1 MARCSGPA
9 LGGRDD
15 ACCVPL
21 QPAVACVNLTFHLG
35 FPGPAGARISLP
47 LSGVQTWSEKMTL
60 QRRYIVIGAVVVLSV
75 VVTATLMMKRLLGDA
90 NVDGADKPAQRL
102 APVVLVARAPLENV
116 ITLTGEF
123 RPFQQVDVH
132 AKVAG
137 YIRHI
142 LVDVGDKVRAGQELA
157 ILEVPELNA
166 QVMGAKSDIGR
177 SQDAIRRAQSEIE
190 RAESTH
196 TAYHA
201 AYTRLKQASE
211 ERPGL
216 VAEQELDDSM
226 AKDKETEA
234 QINSARAALAESQN
248 QLGMAQATLDRLS
261 ALQAYS
267 HITAPFAGVVTKR
280 YVDTGA
286 LISAGTSSETQ
297 SQPVVQLAEWSLFRL
312 EIPVPESA
320 VPMIHLGSIVQV
332 HVLDLNRDFQG
343 RVSRFADAVNDE
355 TRTMHTEI
363 DVENPQ
369 DTLTAGMYAQVKLAL
384 QGNRGALTVPVQ
396 AVVQEG
402 DGNDHYV
409 LVVDDQNR
417 VQKRNVVLGEQT
429 STTVE
434 IVHGLSEKERVI
446 SAGQSDYAI
455 GEVVMPKLES
465 APAGAREVQTGERK

>member
-1 MARCSGPA
+1 
-9 LGGRDD
+9 
-15 ACCVPL
+15 
-21 QPAVACVNLTFHLG
+21 
-35 FPGPAGARISLP
+35 
-47 LSGVQTWSEKMTL
+47 MTL
-60 QRRYIVIGAVVVLSV
+60 QRRHIVIGVVVVLAV
-75 VVTATLMMKRLLGDA
+75 VITAALMMRLLGDA
-90 NVDGADKPAQRL
+90 NADGADKPAERL
-102 APVVLVARAPLENV
+102 APVVLVTRAPLENV

-142 LVDVGDKVRAGQELA
+142 FVDVGDKVKAGQELA

-343 RVSRFADAVNDE
+343 RVSRLADALDDE

-369 DTLTAGMYAQVKLAL
+369 DTLTAGMYAEVKLAL
-384 QGNRGALTVPVQ
+384 QGKKGALTVPIQ
-396 AVVQEG
+396 AVIQEG
-402 DGNDHYV
+402 NQHYV
-409 LVVDDQNR
+409 LALDDQNR
-417 VQKRNVVLGEQT
+417 VQKRNVELGEQT

-434 IVHGLSEKERVI
+434 IVHGLSEKDRVI

-455 GEVVMPKLES
+455 GEVVTPKLES
-465 APAGAREVQTGERK
+465 APAGASEDQTGERK

>member
-1 MARCSGPA
+1 
-9 LGGRDD
+9 
-15 ACCVPL
+15 
-21 QPAVACVNLTFHLG
+21 
-35 FPGPAGARISLP
+35 
-47 LSGVQTWSEKMTL
+47 MTL
-60 QRRYIVIGAVVVLSV
+60 QRRHIVIGAVIALAAVS
-75 VVTATLMMKRLLGDA
+75 AITLLIKRSLGDA
-90 NVDGADKPAQRL
+90 NAKEADKPAQRL
-102 APVVLVARAPLENV
+102 APVVLATRAPLENV

-142 LVDVGDKVRAGQELA
+142 FVDVGDKVRVGQELA
-157 ILEVPELNA
+157 VLEVPELNA
-166 QVMGAKSDIGR
+166 QVEGAKSDIGR

-261 ALQAYS
+261 ALQDYS

-369 DTLTAGMYAQVKLAL
+369 DTLTAGMYAEVKLAL
-384 QGNRGALTVPVQ
+384 QGKKGALTVPVQ

-402 DGNDHYV
+402 NGQDHYV
-409 LVVDDQNR
+409 LAVDDQNR
-417 VQKRNVVLGEQT
+417 VQKRNVELGEQT

-434 IVHGLSEKERVI
+434 IVHGLSEKDRVI

-455 GEVVMPKLES
+455 GEVVVPKLES
-465 APAGAREVQTGERK
+465 APAGTSEGQTGEPK

>member
-1 MARCSGPA
+1 
-9 LGGRDD
+9 
-15 ACCVPL
+15 
-21 QPAVACVNLTFHLG
+21 
-35 FPGPAGARISLP
+35 
-47 LSGVQTWSEKMTL
+47 MTL
-60 QRRYIVIGAVVVLSV
+60 QRKHISIGAVVVL
-75 VVTATLMMKRLLGDA
+75 ACIIAITLLMHLFG
-90 NVDGADKPAQRL
+90 GADAKKAADTGQRV
-102 APVVLVARAPLENV
+102 APVVVVARGPLRNV

-123 RPFQQVDVH
+123 RPFQEVDVH

-137 YIRHI
+137 YVRHI
-142 LVDVGDKVRAGQELA
+142 YVDVGDKVKAGQELA
-157 ILEVPELNA
+157 VLEVPELNA
-166 QVMGAKSDIGR
+166 QVLGAEADIRR
-177 SQDAIRRAQSEIE
+177 SKDAIRRAQSEIE

-196 TAYHA
+196 QAYHA

-216 VAEQELDDSM
+216 VAEQELDDSL
-226 AKDKETEA
+226 AKDQETDA
-234 QINSARAALAESQN
+234 QIRSTRAALAESQN
-248 QLGMAQATLDRLS
+248 QLEMANATLARLS

-267 HITAPFAGVVTKR
+267 HITAPFTGVVTKR

-312 EIPVPESA
+312 VIPVPESA

-343 RVSRFADAVNDE
+343 RVSRFADALNDE

-369 DTLTAGMYAQVKLAL
+369 DTLTAGMYAEVKLTL
-384 QGNRGALTVPVQ
+384 QSKQDALTVPVQ

-402 DGNDHYV
+402 NEHDHYV
-409 LVVDDQNR
+409 LIVDGQNR
-417 VQKRNVVLGEQT
+417 VQKRDVELGEQT
-429 STTVE
+429 SNTVE

-446 SAGQSDYAI
+446 SAGQSNYAI
-455 GEVVMPKLES
+455 GEMVTPKLES
-465 APAGAREVQTGERK
+465 APAGASEGQTGERK

>member
-1 MARCSGPA
+1 M
-9 LGGRDD
+9 GG
-15 ACCVPL
+15 
-21 QPAVACVNLTFHLG
+21 AVAALT
-35 FPGPAGARISLP
+35 
-47 LSGVQTWSEKMTL
+47 V
-60 QRRYIVIGAVVVLSV
+60 VIAI
-75 VVTATLMMKRLLGDA
+75 MLLVHSFGDA
-90 NVDGADKPAQRL
+90 DDKKAEESPQRV
-102 APVVLVARAPLENV
+102 APVVVAVHGPLENV

-142 LVDVGDKVRAGQELA
+142 FVDVGDKVRAGQELA

-234 QINSARAALAESQN
+234 QINGARAALAESQN

-343 RVSRFADAVNDE
+343 RVSRFADALNDE

-369 DTLTAGMYAQVKLAL
+369 DTLTAGMYAEVKLAL
-384 QGNRGALTVPVQ
+384 AG
-396 AVVQEG
+396 
-402 DGNDHYV
+402 
-409 LVVDDQNR
+409 
-417 VQKRNVVLGEQT
+417 
-429 STTVE
+429 
-434 IVHGLSEKERVI
+434 EKERAHG
-446 SAGQSDYAI
+446 SRPGRGSGRQPA
-455 GEVVMPKLES
+455 LR
-465 APAGAREVQTGERK
+465 AGARRSESRAEAER

>member
-1 MARCSGPA
+1 
-9 LGGRDD
+9 
-15 ACCVPL
+15 
-21 QPAVACVNLTFHLG
+21 
-35 FPGPAGARISLP
+35 
-47 LSGVQTWSEKMTL
+47 MTL
-60 QRRYIVIGAVVVLSV
+60 QRRHILIGAVVAL
-75 VVTATLMMKRLLGDA
+75 AAAIAITLLMYLFGDA
-90 NVDGADKPAQRL
+90 NAKKAGDTAQRV
-102 APVVLVARAPLENV
+102 APVVVVARGPLRNV

-123 RPFQQVDVH
+123 RPFQEVDVH

-137 YIRHI
+137 YVRHI
-142 LVDVGDKVRAGQELA
+142 FVDVGDKVKAGQELA
-157 ILEVPELNA
+157 VLEVPELNA
-166 QVMGAKSDIGR
+166 QVAGAEADIRR
-177 SQDAIRRAQSEIE
+177 SKDAIRRAQSEIE

-196 TAYHA
+196 QAYHA

-216 VAEQELDDSM
+216 VAEQELDDSL
-226 AKDKETEA
+226 AKDQETDA
-234 QINSARAALAESQN
+234 QIRSTRAALAEAQN
-248 QLGMAQATLDRLS
+248 QLEMAQATLARLS

-267 HITAPFAGVVTKR
+267 HITAPFTGVVTKR

-312 EIPVPESA
+312 VIPVPESA

-343 RVSRFADAVNDE
+343 RVSRFADALNDE

-369 DTLTAGMYAQVKLAL
+369 DTLTAGMYAEVKLTL
-384 QGNRGALTVPVQ
+384 QGKQDALTVPVQ

-402 DGNDHYV
+402 NEHDHYV
-409 LVVDDQNR
+409 LIVDDQNR
-417 VQKRNVVLGEQT
+417 VQKRNVDLGEQT

-434 IVHGLSEKERVI
+434 IVNGISEQDRVI
-446 SAGQSDYAI
+446 SAGQSNYAI
-455 GEVVMPKLES
+455 GEVVTPKLES
-465 APAGAREVQTGERK
+465 APAGASEGQTGERK

>member
-1 MARCSGPA
+1 
-9 LGGRDD
+9 
-15 ACCVPL
+15 
-21 QPAVACVNLTFHLG
+21 
-35 FPGPAGARISLP
+35 
-47 LSGVQTWSEKMTL
+47 MTL
-60 QRRYIVIGAVVVLSV
+60 QRRHIVIGAVIALAAVS
-75 VVTATLMMKRLLGDA
+75 AITLLIKRSLGDA
-90 NVDGADKPAQRL
+90 NAKEADKPAQRL
-102 APVVLVARAPLENV
+102 APVVLATRAPLENV

-142 LVDVGDKVRAGQELA
+142 FVDVGDKVRVGQELA
-157 ILEVPELNA
+157 VLEVPELNA
-166 QVMGAKSDIGR
+166 QVEGAKSDIGR

-312 EIPVPESA
+312 QIPVPESA

-343 RVSRFADAVNDE
+343 RVSRFADALNDE

-369 DTLTAGMYAQVKLAL
+369 DTLTAGMYAEVKLAL
-384 QGNRGALTVPVQ
+384 QGKKGALTVPVQ

-402 DGNDHYV
+402 NQHYV

-417 VQKRNVVLGEQT
+417 VQKQSVELGEQT

-434 IVHGLSEKERVI
+434 IIHGLSEKDRVI

-455 GEVVMPKLES
+455 GEVVTPKLES
-465 APAGAREVQTGERK
+465 APAGASEGQTGERK

>member
-1 MARCSGPA
+1 
-9 LGGRDD
+9 
-15 ACCVPL
+15 
-21 QPAVACVNLTFHLG
+21 
-35 FPGPAGARISLP
+35 
-47 LSGVQTWSEKMTL
+47 MTL
-60 QRRYIVIGAVVVLSV
+60 QRRHIVIGAVAVIAVAGAIAL
-75 VVTATLMMKRLLGDA
+75 LMMHSSDDA
-90 NVDGADKPAQRL
+90 NAGGSDKPAQRL
-102 APVVLVARAPLENV
+102 APVVFATRGPLENV
-116 ITLTGEF
+116 ISLTGEF

-137 YIRHI
+137 YIRKI
-142 LVDVGDKVRAGQELA
+142 FVDVGDKVRAGQELA
-157 ILEVPELNA
+157 VLEVPELNA
-166 QVMGAKSDIGR
+166 QVMGAKSDLDR

-190 RAESTH
+190 RAQSTH
-196 TAYHA
+196 SAYHA

-211 ERPGL
+211 QRPGL

-226 AKDKETEA
+226 AKDKESEA
-234 QINSARAALAESQN
+234 QVNSAQAALAESKN

-320 VPMIHLGSIVQV
+320 VPMIHLGSTVQV
-332 HVLDLNRDFQG
+332 HVVDLNRDFQG
-343 RVSRFADAVNDE
+343 RVSRFADALNDE

-369 DTLTAGMYAQVKLAL
+369 DTLTAGMYAEVKLAL
-384 QGNRGALTVPVQ
+384 QGSKNALTVPIQ

-402 DGNDHYV
+402 NQHYV
-409 LVVDDQNR
+409 LVVDDQDR
-417 VQKRNVVLGEQT
+417 VQKRNVTVGEQT
-429 STTVE
+429 SNTVE
-434 IVHGLSEKERVI
+434 IVQGLTEKDRVI

-455 GEVVMPKLES
+455 GEVVTPKLEP
-465 APAGAREVQTGERK
+465 APAGASKGQTGERK

>member
-1 MARCSGPA
+1 MMAFSPF
-9 LGGRDD
+9 
-15 ACCVPL
+15 V
-21 QPAVACVNLTFHLG
+21 
-35 FPGPAGARISLP
+35 
-47 LSGVQTWSEKMTL
+47 GVQIWSETMTL
-60 QRRYIVIGAVVVLSV
+60 QRRHIVIGAVVALAV
-75 VVTATLMMKRLLGDA
+75 VSAITLLMKRSLGDA
-90 NVDGADKPAQRL
+90 NADGADKPAQRL
-102 APVVLVARAPLENV
+102 APVVLATRAPLENV

-142 LVDVGDKVRAGQELA
+142 FVDVGDKVGAGQELA

-196 TAYHA
+196 SAYHA

-343 RVSRFADAVNDE
+343 HVSRFADALNDE

-363 DVENPQ
+363 DVGNPQ
-369 DTLTAGMYAQVKLAL
+369 DTLTAGMYAEVKLAL
-384 QGNRGALTVPVQ
+384 QGKKGALTVPVQ

-402 DGNDHYV
+402 NEHYV
-409 LVVDDQNR
+409 LALDDQNR
-417 VQKRNVVLGEQT
+417 VQKRNVELGQQT

-434 IVHGLSEKERVI
+434 IVHGLSEKDRVI

-455 GEVVMPKLES
+455 GEVVAPKLES
-465 APAGAREVQTGERK
+465 APAGASEGQMGERK

>member
-1 MARCSGPA
+1 
-9 LGGRDD
+9 
-15 ACCVPL
+15 
-21 QPAVACVNLTFHLG
+21 
-35 FPGPAGARISLP
+35 
-47 LSGVQTWSEKMTL
+47 MTL
-60 QRRYIVIGAVVVLSV
+60 QRRHIVGGAVVALTV
-75 VVTATLMMKRLLGDA
+75 VITITLLMHSFGDA
-90 NVDGADKPAQRL
+90 DDKKAEESPQRV
-102 APVVLVARAPLENV
+102 APVVVAVHGPLENV

-142 LVDVGDKVRAGQELA
+142 FVDVGDKVRAGQELA

-234 QINSARAALAESQN
+234 QINGARAALAESQN

-343 RVSRFADAVNDE
+343 RVSRFADALNDE

-369 DTLTAGMYAQVKLAL
+369 DTLTAGMYAEVKLTL
-384 QGNRGALTVPVQ
+384 QGKKSALTVPVQ

-402 DGNDHYV
+402 NQHYV
-409 LVVDDQNR
+409 LALDDQNR
-417 VQKRNVVLGEQT
+417 VQKRNVELGEQT

-434 IVHGLSEKERVI
+434 IVHGLSEKDRVI

-455 GEVVMPKLES
+455 GEVVTPKLES
-465 APAGAREVQTGERK
+465 ASAGASAGQTGERK

>member
-1 MARCSGPA
+1 
-9 LGGRDD
+9 
-15 ACCVPL
+15 
-21 QPAVACVNLTFHLG
+21 
-35 FPGPAGARISLP
+35 
-47 LSGVQTWSEKMTL
+47 MTL
-60 QRRYIVIGAVVVLSV
+60 QRRHIVIGVAVALVAVI
-75 VVTATLMMKRLLGDA
+75 AITLLVHSLGDA
-90 NVDGADKPAQRL
+90 KTKKADETPQRV
-102 APVVLVARAPLENV
+102 APVVVVARGSLENI

-137 YIRHI
+137 YVRRIF
-142 LVDVGDKVRAGQELA
+142 VDVGDKVSTGQVLA

-166 QVMGAKSDIGR
+166 QVTGAQADIAR
-177 SQDAIRRAQSEIE
+177 SKDAIRRAQSEIE

-196 TAYHA
+196 QAYHS

-216 VAEQELDDSM
+216 VAEQELDDAL
-226 AKDKETEA
+226 AKDRETEA
-234 QINSARAALAESQN
+234 QISSARAALAESQN
-248 QLGMAQATLDRLS
+248 QLGMAQATLERLS

-312 EIPVPESA
+312 VIPVPESA

-343 RVSRFADAVNDE
+343 HVSRFADALNDE

-369 DTLTAGMYAQVKLAL
+369 DTLTAGMYAEVKLAL
-384 QGNRGALTVPVQ
+384 QGKKDALTLPVQ

-402 DGNDHYV
+402 NEHYV
-409 LVVDDQNR
+409 LALDDQNR
-417 VQKRNVVLGEQT
+417 VQKRNVALGEQT

-434 IVHGLSEKERVI
+434 IVHGLSEKDRVI

-455 GEVVMPKLES
+455 GEVVTPKLES
-465 APAGAREVQTGERK
+465 APTGASEGQTGERK

>member
-1 MARCSGPA
+1 
-9 LGGRDD
+9 
-15 ACCVPL
+15 
-21 QPAVACVNLTFHLG
+21 
-35 FPGPAGARISLP
+35 
-47 LSGVQTWSEKMTL
+47 MTL
-60 QRRYIVIGAVVVLSV
+60 QRRHIAIGVTLALGTVIAIILLVHS
-75 VVTATLMMKRLLGDA
+75 LGDA
-90 NVDGADKPAQRL
+90 KTKKADETPQRV
-102 APVVLVARAPLENV
+102 APVVVVARGSLENI

-137 YIRHI
+137 YIQKI
-142 LVDVGDKVRAGQELA
+142 FVDVGDKVRTGQVLA

-166 QVMGAKSDIGR
+166 QVEGARADIRR
-177 SQDAIRRAQSEIE
+177 SQDAIRHAQSEIE
-190 RAESTH
+190 RAESMH
-196 TAYHA
+196 RAYHA

-216 VAEQELDDSM
+216 VAEQELDDSL
-226 AKDKETEA
+226 AKDQETDA
-234 QINSARAALAESQN
+234 QIRSTRAALAESQN

-267 HITAPFAGVVTKR
+267 RITSPFAGVVTKR

-312 EIPVPESA
+312 VIPVPESA

-343 RVSRFADAVNDE
+343 RVSRFADALNDE

-369 DTLTAGMYAQVKLAL
+369 DTLTAGMYAEVKLAL
-384 QGNRGALTVPVQ
+384 QGKKDALTLPVQ

-402 DGNDHYV
+402 NEHYV
-409 LVVDDQNR
+409 LALDDQNR
-417 VQKRNVVLGEQT
+417 VQKRNVELGEQT

-434 IVHGLSEKERVI
+434 IVHGLSEKDRVI
-446 SAGQSDYAI
+446 SAGQSDYPI
-455 GEVVMPKLES
+455 GEVVQPKLES
-465 APAGAREVQTGERK
+465 ASSASEGQTGERK

>member
-1 MARCSGPA
+1 
-9 LGGRDD
+9 
-15 ACCVPL
+15 
-21 QPAVACVNLTFHLG
+21 
-35 FPGPAGARISLP
+35 
-47 LSGVQTWSEKMTL
+47 MTL
-60 QRRYIVIGAVVVLSV
+60 QRKHILIGVVAL
-75 VVTATLMMKRLLGDA
+75 AAAIAITLLMHSLGDA
-90 NVDGADKPAQRL
+90 KAKKADEPPRRV
-102 APVVLVARAPLENV
+102 APVVLATRGPLENA

-132 AKVAG
+132 AKVSG

-142 LVDVGDKVRAGQELA
+142 FVDVGDKVRTGQELA

-166 QVMGAKSDIGR
+166 QVTGAQADIAR
-177 SQDAIRRAQSEIE
+177 SKDAIRRAQSEIE

-196 TAYHA
+196 RAYHS

-216 VAEQELDDSM
+216 VAEQELDDAL

-234 QINSARAALAESQN
+234 QISSTRAALAESQN
-248 QLGMAQATLDRLS
+248 QLGMAQATLERLS

-297 SQPVVQLAEWSLFRL
+297 SQPVVQLAEWSLLRL
-312 EIPVPESA
+312 VIPVPASS
-320 VPMIHLGSIVQV
+320 VPLLHLGSVVQV

-343 RVSRFADAVNDE
+343 RVARFADSLNEE

-369 DTLTAGMYAQVKLAL
+369 NTLTDGMYAEVKLVL
-384 QGNRGALTVPVQ
+384 HGKQDALTVPIQ

-402 DGNDHYV
+402 NENDHYV
-409 LVVDDQNR
+409 LALDDQNR
-417 VQKRNVVLGEQT
+417 VQKREVKLGEQT
-429 STTVE
+429 STAVE

-455 GEVVMPKLES
+455 GEVVKPKLEPGFTDAS
-465 APAGAREVQTGERK
+465 DGQTGERK

>member
-1 MARCSGPA
+1 
-9 LGGRDD
+9 
-15 ACCVPL
+15 
-21 QPAVACVNLTFHLG
+21 
-35 FPGPAGARISLP
+35 
-47 LSGVQTWSEKMTL
+47 MTL
-60 QRRYIVIGAVVVLSV
+60 QRRHIVIGAVIALAAVS
-75 VVTATLMMKRLLGDA
+75 AITLLIKRSLGDA
-90 NVDGADKPAQRL
+90 NAKEADKPAQRL
-102 APVVLVARAPLENV
+102 APVVLAIRAPLENV

-142 LVDVGDKVRAGQELA
+142 FVDVGDKVRVGQELA
-157 ILEVPELNA
+157 VLEVPELNA
-166 QVMGAKSDIGR
+166 QVEGAKSDIGR

-343 RVSRFADAVNDE
+343 RVSRFADALNDE

-369 DTLTAGMYAQVKLAL
+369 DTLTAGMYAEVKLTL
-384 QGNRGALTVPVQ
+384 QGKQDALTVPVQ

-402 DGNDHYV
+402 NEHDHYV
-409 LVVDDQNR
+409 LIVDDQNR
-417 VQKRNVVLGEQT
+417 VQKRNVDLGEQT

-434 IVHGLSEKERVI
+434 IVNGISEQDRVI
-446 SAGQSDYAI
+446 SAGQSNYAI
-455 GEVVMPKLES
+455 GEVVTPKLES
-465 APAGAREVQTGERK
+465 APAGASEGQTGERK

>member
-1 MARCSGPA
+1 
-9 LGGRDD
+9 
-15 ACCVPL
+15 
-21 QPAVACVNLTFHLG
+21 
-35 FPGPAGARISLP
+35 
-47 LSGVQTWSEKMTL
+47 MTL
-60 QRRYIVIGAVVVLSV
+60 QRKHILIGVVALAAAIAISL
-75 VVTATLMMKRLLGDA
+75 LMHSLGDA
-90 NVDGADKPAQRL
+90 KAKKADEPPRRV
-102 APVVLVARAPLENV
+102 APVVFATRRPLENV

-132 AKVAG
+132 AKVSG

-142 LVDVGDKVRAGQELA
+142 FVDVGDKVSAGQELA
-157 ILEVPELNA
+157 VLEVPELNA
-166 QVMGAKSDIGR
+166 QVAGAQADIAR
-177 SQDAIRRAQSEIE
+177 SKDAIRRAQSEIE

-196 TAYHA
+196 QAYHS

-216 VAEQELDDSM
+216 VAEQELDDAM

-234 QINSARAALAESQN
+234 QISSTRAALAESQN
-248 QLGMAQATLDRLS
+248 QLGMAQATLERLS

-297 SQPVVQLAEWSLFRL
+297 SQPVVQLAEWSLLRL
-312 EIPVPESA
+312 VIPVPASS
-320 VPMIHLGSIVQV
+320 VPLLHLGSVVQV

-343 RVSRFADAVNDE
+343 RVARFADSLNEE

-369 DTLTAGMYAQVKLAL
+369 NTLTDGMYAEVKLVL
-384 QGNRGALTVPVQ
+384 HGKEDALTVPIQ

-402 DGNDHYV
+402 NEHYV
-409 LVVDDQNR
+409 LALDDQNR
-417 VQKRNVVLGEQT
+417 VQKRNVELGEQT
-429 STTVE
+429 SSTVE

-455 GEVVMPKLES
+455 GEVVKPKPRS
-465 APAGAREVQTGERK
+465 TDASDGQTGERK

>member
-1 MARCSGPA
+1 
-9 LGGRDD
+9 
-15 ACCVPL
+15 
-21 QPAVACVNLTFHLG
+21 
-35 FPGPAGARISLP
+35 
-47 LSGVQTWSEKMTL
+47 MTL
-60 QRRYIVIGAVVVLSV
+60 QRKHILIGVVAL
-75 VVTATLMMKRLLGDA
+75 AAAIAIALLMHSLGDA
-90 NVDGADKPAQRL
+90 KAKKADEPPRRV
-102 APVVLVARAPLENV
+102 APVVFATRRPLENV

-132 AKVAG
+132 AKVSG

-142 LVDVGDKVRAGQELA
+142 FVDVGDKVRIGQELA

-166 QVMGAKSDIGR
+166 QVTGAQADIAR
-177 SQDAIRRAQSEIE
+177 SKDAIRRAQSEIE

-196 TAYHA
+196 QAYHS

-216 VAEQELDDSM
+216 VAEQELDDSL

-234 QINSARAALAESQN
+234 QISSTRAALAESQN
-248 QLGMAQATLDRLS
+248 QLGMAHATLERLS

-297 SQPVVQLAEWSLFRL
+297 SQPVVQLAEWSLLRL
-312 EIPVPESA
+312 VIPVPASS
-320 VPMIHLGSIVQV
+320 VPLLHLGSVVQV

-343 RVSRFADAVNDE
+343 RVARFADSLNEE

-369 DTLTAGMYAQVKLAL
+369 NTLTDGMYAEVKLVL
-384 QGNRGALTVPVQ
+384 HGKEDALTVPVQ

-402 DGNDHYV
+402 NEHYV
-409 LVVDDQNR
+409 LALDDQNR
-417 VQKRNVVLGEQT
+417 LQKRNVELGEQT

-434 IVHGLSEKERVI
+434 IVHGLAEKERVI
-446 SAGQSDYAI
+446 GAGQSDYAI
-455 GEVVMPKLES
+455 GEVVKPKLEQKLKPKLEPGS
-465 APAGAREVQTGERK
+465 TDASDGQTGERK